1 VDLSAPTPPAP
12 AKSTVAARTGGTALV
27 ECLAAHQIPLWTCV
41 PGESFLA
48 VLDAL
53 WHAQRSAAAG
63 VPGPRVITTR
73 HEAAAANMAEA
84 AGKLT
89 GRAAVCLVT
98 RGPGASHASIALHTA
113 YQDGTPL
120 ILVVGQVSRSL
131 LGRDA
136 FQEMDYEH
144 VFGSSAKSVVTI
156 SDADRIP
163 ELVAQAVHVAHSGRP
178 GPVVLV
184 VPEDVQY
191 DLTSAPVRLASP
203 AAAPPLTP
211 ADRDAL
217 LGKLGAARRP
227 VLIVGGPGWTQ
238 SVGDDVTAF
247 AERHA
252 IPMAAAFRWQDAV
265 DNASPGYAGY
275 LGLGGSP
282 ELRQHVLGADLI
294 VALGPRLDD
303 PTSNGYRL
311 DAAAGRTVL
320 VSQAPGDL
328 GGPPAPAPAL
338 AIHASLESAARA
350 LRAAELPAA
359 AGRPE
364 WRAKLRAGQE
374 RFREPNG
381 EGLKLDTAVVVAHLR
396 EVLPADAIV
405 TNGAGNYAIWLQ
417 RFFEFRQFGTQ
428 LAPRNGAM
436 GYGVPAGL
444 AAAALHPDRP
454 VVTMAGDGCFLMS
467 GNELATA
474 VQFGLN
480 VTVIVVNNGML
491 GTIRMHQERTFP
503 GHAIATELRNPD
515 FTAYAESFG
524 ALGLLVERTEEF
536 PAALARALAHP
547 GPALIELRT
556 DPEQL
561 TPDARLGLPG
571 GGNRHAQHCA
581 TRPMKHNP
589 DKCLSIS
596 CPAPSASPSDRQP
609 SSRRRELRM
618 MASATGPTVSARSC
632 VHPTATPATR
642 ASTGSPV
649 ASPSRLKIS
658 ACAAALRSHA
668 SRLGRQAACWTLADS
683 ALRCA
688 DSMRW
693 QAARTIVPCIK
704 IRTSSFMRPS
714 AAASG
719 LLARCEYSDCQIRY
733 GHSASGK

>member
-1 VDLSAPTPPAP
+1 VNSSAPTPSSAP
-12 AKSTVAARTGGTALV
+12 AASPVAARTGGTALV
-27 ECLAAHQIPLWTCV
+27 ECLAAHQVPLWTCV

-53 WHAQRSAAAG
+53 WQAQRQSAAEGAL
-63 VPGPRVITTR
+63 GPRVITTR

-120 ILVVGQVSRSL
+120 ILVVGQVSRNL

-136 FQEMDYEH
+136 FQEMDYER
-144 VFGSSAKSVVTI
+144 VFGASAKLVVTI

-163 ELVAQAVHVAHSGRP
+163 ELVAQAMHVAHSGRP

-191 DLTSAPVRLASP
+191 DLTTAPPQIAPSS
-203 AAAPPLTP
+203 AAPPLAT
-211 ADRDAL
+211 ADRAAL
-217 LGKLGAARRP
+217 LEKLGAARRP
-227 VLIVGGPGWTQ
+227 VLIVGGPGWSQ

-247 AERHA
+247 AERNA
-252 IPMAAAFRWQDAV
+252 IAMAAAFRWQDAV
-265 DNASPGYAGY
+265 DNASPSYAGY

-282 ELRQHVLGADLI
+282 DLRRHVADADLI

-303 PTSNGYRL
+303 PTTNGYRL
-311 DAAAGRTVL
+311 DPAAMRTVL

-328 GGPPAPAPAL
+328 GRPPAPAPAL
-338 AIHASLESAARA
+338 AVHASLESVAAA
-350 LRAAELPAA
+350 LRAAELPTS
-359 AGRPE
+359 AGRLQ
-364 WRAKLRAGQE
+364 WRATLRRGQE

-381 EGLKLDTAVVVAHLR
+381 EGLKLNTAAVIAHLR
-396 EVLPADAIV
+396 EVLPPDAIV

-417 RFFEFRQFGTQ
+417 RFFEFRRFGTQ

-503 GHAIATELRNPD
+503 GHVIATELRNPD

-536 PAALARALAHP
+536 PAALARALGYQ

-561 TPDARLGLPG
+561 SPDLRLRLRAALGHPAHEAQSGQVPLHLQPGAVGVAREQTAQQPAARVEDDAVGHRPDRERQVVRPPDREAGHPGQHRVAGRVAEQVEDLGVHRRLAVPREPARQAG
-571 GGNRHAQHCA
+571 GLLDAVRQRLQVRRLHPLAGGAHDRALHQDQDLIGHAIP
-581 TRPMKHNP
+581 RPSRPRRKRCR
-589 DKCLSIS
+589 K
-596 CPAPSASPSDRQP
+596 
-609 SSRRRELRM
+609 SRRKRCR
-618 MASATGPTVSARSC
+618 TG
-632 VHPTATPATR
+632 
-642 ASTGSPV
+642 
-649 ASPSRLKIS
+649 L
-658 ACAAALRSHA
+658 
-668 SRLGRQAACWTLADS
+668 
-683 ALRCA
+683 
-688 DSMRW
+688 
-693 QAARTIVPCIK
+693 AAR
-704 IRTSSFMRPS
+704 
-714 AAASG
+714 
-719 LLARCEYSDCQIRY
+719 
-733 GHSASGK
+733 

>member
-1 VDLSAPTPPAP
+1 VDLSAPIPPSAPVAP
-12 AKSTVAARTGGTALV
+12 AVAARTGGTALV
-27 ECLAAHQIPLWTCV
+27 ECLAAHQVPLWTCV
-41 PGESFLA
+41 PGESFLS

-53 WHAQRSAAAG
+53 WRAQQQAAADG
-63 VPGPRVITTR
+63 APGPRVITTR

-120 ILVVGQVSRSL
+120 VLVVGQVSRNL

-136 FQEMDYEH
+136 FQEMDYER
-144 VFGSSAKSVVTI
+144 VFGASAKSVVTI
-156 SDADRIP
+156 ADADRIP
-163 ELVAQAVHVAHSGRP
+163 GLVAQAMHVAHSGRP

-191 DLTSAPVRLASP
+191 DLTTAPVRIAPS
-203 AAAPPLTP
+203 AAAPTLAL

-217 LGKLGAARRP
+217 LEKLGAARRP
-227 VLIVGGPGWTQ
+227 VLIVGGPGWSQ
-238 SVGDDVTAF
+238 SVGNDVTAF
-247 AERHA
+247 AERNA

-265 DNASPGYAGY
+265 DNASPSYVGY

-282 ELRQHVLGADLI
+282 DLRQHVADADLI

-303 PTSNGYRL
+303 PTTNGYRL
-311 DAAAGRTVL
+311 DAAADRTAV

-338 AIHASLESAARA
+338 AVHASLETVAAA
-350 LRAAELPAA
+350 LRAAELPMTAE
-359 AGRPE
+359 RVP
-364 WRAKLRAGQE
+364 WRAMLRRVQE
-374 RFREPNG
+374 QFREPKP
-381 EGLKLDTAVVVAHLR
+381 EALKLDTAAVVAHLR
-396 EVLPADAIV
+396 EVLPPDAIV

-417 RFFEFRQFGTQ
+417 RFFEFRRFGTQ

-454 VVTMAGDGCFLMS
+454 VVTVAGDGCFLMS

-491 GTIRMHQERTFP
+491 GTIRMHQERAFP
-503 GHAIATELRNPD
+503 GHVIATELRNPD

-536 PAALARALAHP
+536 PAALARALAHQ

-556 DPEQL
+556 DPDQL
-561 TPDARLGLPG
+561 SPDVRL
-571 GGNRHAQHCA
+571 R
-581 TRPMKHNP
+581 
-589 DKCLSIS
+589 
-596 CPAPSASPSDRQP
+596 
-609 SSRRRELRM
+609 
-618 MASATGPTVSARSC
+618 
-632 VHPTATPATR
+632 
-642 ASTGSPV
+642 
-649 ASPSRLKIS
+649 
-658 ACAAALRSHA
+658 
-668 SRLGRQAACWTLADS
+668 
-683 ALRCA
+683 
-688 DSMRW
+688 
-693 QAARTIVPCIK
+693 
-704 IRTSSFMRPS
+704 
-714 AAASG
+714 
-719 LLARCEYSDCQIRY
+719 
-733 GHSASGK
+733 

>member
-1 VDLSAPTPPAP
+1 VDSSAPTPPSAS
-12 AKSTVAARTGGTALV
+12 AASGVAARTGGTALV
-27 ECLAAHQIPLWTCV
+27 ECLAAHQVPLWTCV
-41 PGESFLA
+41 PGESFLS

-53 WHAQRSAAAG
+53 WQAQQQSAADG
-63 VPGPRVITTR
+63 EPGPRVITTR

-120 ILVVGQVSRSL
+120 VLVVGQVSRAL

-136 FQEMDYEH
+136 FQEMDYER
-144 VFGSSAKSVVTI
+144 VFGASAKSVVTI
-156 SDADRIP
+156 ADADRIP
-163 ELVAQAVHVAHSGRP
+163 DLVAQAMHVAHSGRP

-191 DLTSAPVRLASP
+191 DLTAAPVQLAPS
-203 AAAPPLTP
+203 AAAPPLAP

-217 LGKLGAARRP
+217 LEKLSASRRP
-227 VLIVGGPGWTQ
+227 VLIVGGPGWSQ
-238 SVGDDVTAF
+238 SVGNDVTAF
-247 AERHA
+247 AERNA

-265 DNASPGYAGY
+265 DNASPSYAGY

-282 ELRQHVLGADLI
+282 ELRRHVADADLI

-303 PTSNGYRL
+303 PTTNGYRL
-311 DAAAGRTVL
+311 DAAAMRTVL

-328 GGPPAPAPAL
+328 GRPPAPAPAL
-338 AIHASLESAARA
+338 AVHASLESVAAA
-350 LRAAELPAA
+350 LRAAELPASA
-359 AGRPE
+359 DRLP
-364 WRAKLRAGQE
+364 WRATLRRGQE
-374 RFREPNG
+374 QFRQPIG
-381 EGLKLDTAVVVAHLR
+381 EGLKLDTAAAVAHLR
-396 EVLPADAIV
+396 EVLPPDAIV

-417 RFFEFRQFGTQ
+417 RFFEFRRFGTQ

-454 VVTMAGDGCFLMS
+454 VVTVAGDGCFLMS

-491 GTIRMHQERTFP
+491 GTIRMHQERAFP
-503 GHAIATELRNPD
+503 GHVIATELRNPD

-536 PAALARALAHP
+536 PAALARALAHQ

-561 TPDARLGLPG
+561 SPDVRLRKARG
-571 GGNRHAQHCA
+571 
-581 TRPMKHNP
+581 
-589 DKCLSIS
+589 
-596 CPAPSASPSDRQP
+596 
-609 SSRRRELRM
+609 
-618 MASATGPTVSARSC
+618 
-632 VHPTATPATR
+632 
-642 ASTGSPV
+642 
-649 ASPSRLKIS
+649 
-658 ACAAALRSHA
+658 
-668 SRLGRQAACWTLADS
+668 
-683 ALRCA
+683 
-688 DSMRW
+688 
-693 QAARTIVPCIK
+693 
-704 IRTSSFMRPS
+704 
-714 AAASG
+714 
-719 LLARCEYSDCQIRY
+719 
-733 GHSASGK
+733 

>member
-1 VDLSAPTPPAP
+1 MDSSTPTPSSAPAAP
-12 AKSTVAARTGGTALV
+12 GVAPRTGGTALV

-53 WHAQRSAAAG
+53 WQAQQQSATEGAQ
-63 VPGPRVITTR
+63 PPRVITTR
-73 HEAAAANMAEA
+73 HEAAAASMAEA

-120 ILVVGQVSRSL
+120 ILVVGQVSRDL

-136 FQEMDYEH
+136 FQEMDYER
-144 VFGSSAKSVVTI
+144 VFGASAKSVLTI

-163 ELVAQAVHVAHSGRP
+163 ELVARAVHVAHSDRP

-191 DLTSAPVRLASP
+191 DLTSVPVRLAPP
-203 AAAPPLTP
+203 AGAPPLTP
-211 ADRDAL
+211 EDRDAL
-217 LGKLGAARRP
+217 LDRLRAARRP
-227 VLIVGGPGWTQ
+227 VLIVGGPGWSQ

-247 AERHA
+247 AERSS

-265 DNASPGYAGY
+265 DNASPSYAGY
-275 LGLGGSP
+275 LGLGCSP
-282 ELRQHVLGADLI
+282 ELRQHVAADADLI

-303 PTSNGYRL
+303 PTTNGYRL

-338 AIHASLESAARA
+338 AIHASLESVASA
-350 LRAAELPAA
+350 LRVADLAATAD
-359 AGRPE
+359 RRE
-364 WRAKLRAGQE
+364 WRSTLRTVQE
-374 RFREPNG
+374 QFREPKG
-381 EGLKLDTAVVVAHLR
+381 EAALKLDTAAVVAHLR
-396 EVLPADAIV
+396 EVLPDDAIV

-417 RFFEFRQFGTQ
+417 RFFEFRRFGTQ

-503 GHAIATELRNPD
+503 GHVIATGLRNPD

-536 PAALARALAHP
+536 PAALARALAHH

-561 TPDARLGLPG
+561 TPDTRLG
-571 GGNRHAQHCA
+571 
-581 TRPMKHNP
+581 
-589 DKCLSIS
+589 
-596 CPAPSASPSDRQP
+596 
-609 SSRRRELRM
+609 
-618 MASATGPTVSARSC
+618 
-632 VHPTATPATR
+632 
-642 ASTGSPV
+642 
-649 ASPSRLKIS
+649 
-658 ACAAALRSHA
+658 
-668 SRLGRQAACWTLADS
+668 
-683 ALRCA
+683 
-688 DSMRW
+688 
-693 QAARTIVPCIK
+693 
-704 IRTSSFMRPS
+704 
-714 AAASG
+714 
-719 LLARCEYSDCQIRY
+719 
-733 GHSASGK
+733 

>member
-1 VDLSAPTPPAP
+1 MDSSAPIPPSAP
-12 AKSTVAARTGGTALV
+12 SAAGVAPRTGGIALV
-27 ECLAAHQIPLWTCV
+27 ECLAAHRIPLWTCV

-53 WHAQRSAAAG
+53 WRAQQQSAADGA
-63 VPGPRVITTR
+63 PGPRVITTR

-98 RGPGASHASIALHTA
+98 RGPGASHASIGLHTA

-120 ILVVGQVSRSL
+120 VLIVGQVQRSL

-136 FQEMDYEH
+136 FQEMEYER
-144 VFGSSAKSVVTI
+144 VLGSSAKAVLTI
-156 SDADRIP
+156 DDADRIP
-163 ELVAQAVHVAHSGRP
+163 ELVAQAMHVAHSGRP

-191 DLTSAPVRLASP
+191 DLTTAPVQLAP
-203 AAAPPLTP
+203 EAAAPALAP

-217 LGKLGAARRP
+217 LVRLSAARRP
-227 VLIVGGPGWTQ
+227 VLIVGGPGWSQ
-238 SVGDDVTAF
+238 SVADDVTAF
-247 AERHA
+247 AERNA

-265 DNASPGYAGY
+265 DNASPSYVGY

-282 ELRQHVLGADLI
+282 DLRAQVTADADLI

-303 PTSNGYRL
+303 PTTNGYRL
-311 DAAAGRTVL
+311 DAASDRTVL

-328 GGPPAPAPAL
+328 GLPPAPAPTL
-338 AIHASLESAARA
+338 AIHASLPTVAAALRDAKLPEPPGPPGPAGSASREDWRA
-350 LRAAELPAA
+350 QLRAAH
-359 AGRPE
+359 
-364 WRAKLRAGQE
+364 E
-374 RFREPNG
+374 RFRQPPADTDT
-381 EGLKLDTAVVVAHLR
+381 LKLDTAAVVAHLR

-417 RFFEFRQFGTQ
+417 RFFEFRQFGTE

-444 AAAALHPDRP
+444 AAAALYPDRM
-454 VVTMAGDGCFLMS
+454 VITMAGDGCFLMS

-503 GHAIATELRNPD
+503 GHVIATELRNPD

-536 PAALARALAHP
+536 PAALARALAHR

-561 TPDARLGLPG
+561 TPDVRL
-571 GGNRHAQHCA
+571 A
-581 TRPMKHNP
+581 
-589 DKCLSIS
+589 
-596 CPAPSASPSDRQP
+596 
-609 SSRRRELRM
+609 
-618 MASATGPTVSARSC
+618 
-632 VHPTATPATR
+632 
-642 ASTGSPV
+642 
-649 ASPSRLKIS
+649 
-658 ACAAALRSHA
+658 
-668 SRLGRQAACWTLADS
+668 
-683 ALRCA
+683 
-688 DSMRW
+688 
-693 QAARTIVPCIK
+693 
-704 IRTSSFMRPS
+704 
-714 AAASG
+714 
-719 LLARCEYSDCQIRY
+719 
-733 GHSASGK
+733 

>member
-1 VDLSAPTPPAP
+1 VDSSAPIPPSAP
-12 AKSTVAARTGGTALV
+12 IPTGVAPRTGGTALV
-27 ECLAAHQIPLWTCV
+27 ECLAAHQVPLWTCV

-53 WHAQRSAAAG
+53 WQAQRQPAAAG
-63 VPGPRVITTR
+63 ALGPKVITTR

-120 ILVVGQVSRSL
+120 VLVVGQVSRDL

-136 FQEMDYEH
+136 FQEMNYER
-144 VFGSSAKSVVTI
+144 VFGASAKSVVTI
-156 SDADRIP
+156 ADADRIP
-163 ELVAQAVHVAHSGRP
+163 ELVAQAMLVAHSGRP

-191 DLTSAPVRLASP
+191 DLTTAPVQIAPP
-203 AAAPPLTP
+203 AAAPTLAP

-217 LGKLGAARRP
+217 LERLSAARRP
-227 VLIVGGPGWTQ
+227 VLIVGGPGWSQ

-252 IPMAAAFRWQDAV
+252 IALAAAFRWQDAV
-265 DNASPGYAGY
+265 DNASPSYVGY
-275 LGLGGSP
+275 LGLGGSSD
-282 ELRQHVLGADLI
+282 LRAHVTADADLV

-303 PTSNGYRL
+303 PTTNGYRF
-311 DAAAGRTVL
+311 DAIANRTLL

-328 GGPPAPAPAL
+328 GLPPAPAPAL
-338 AIHASLESAARA
+338 AVHASLASVAAA
-350 LRAAELPAA
+350 LRDAKLPEPAEASGSA
-359 AGRPE
+359 KSASRE
-364 WRAKLRAGQE
+364 NWRAKLRTAYEQFRQPPAGT
-374 RFREPNG
+374 
-381 EGLKLDTAVVVAHLR
+381 LKLDTAAVVAHLR
-396 EVLPADAIV
+396 EVLPPDAIV

-417 RFFEFRQFGTQ
+417 RFFEFRRFGTE

-444 AAAALHPDRP
+444 AAAALYPERT

-503 GHAIATELRNPD
+503 GHVIATELRNPD

-536 PAALARALAHP
+536 PAALARALAHA

-561 TPDARLGLPG
+561 TPDVRL
-571 GGNRHAQHCA
+571 R
-581 TRPMKHNP
+581 
-589 DKCLSIS
+589 
-596 CPAPSASPSDRQP
+596 
-609 SSRRRELRM
+609 
-618 MASATGPTVSARSC
+618 
-632 VHPTATPATR
+632 
-642 ASTGSPV
+642 
-649 ASPSRLKIS
+649 
-658 ACAAALRSHA
+658 
-668 SRLGRQAACWTLADS
+668 
-683 ALRCA
+683 
-688 DSMRW
+688 
-693 QAARTIVPCIK
+693 
-704 IRTSSFMRPS
+704 
-714 AAASG
+714 
-719 LLARCEYSDCQIRY
+719 
-733 GHSASGK
+733 

>member
-1 VDLSAPTPPAP
+1 VDSSAPPPPSAS
-12 AKSTVAARTGGTALV
+12 AASAVAARTGGTALV
-27 ECLAAHQIPLWTCV
+27 ECLAAHQVPLWTCV
-41 PGESFLA
+41 PGESFLS

-53 WHAQRSAAAG
+53 WQAQQQSAADGA
-63 VPGPRVITTR
+63 PGPRVITTR

-120 ILVVGQVSRSL
+120 VLVVGQVSRGL

-136 FQEMDYEH
+136 FQEMDYER
-144 VFGSSAKSVVTI
+144 VFGASAKSVVTI
-156 SDADRIP
+156 ADADRIP
-163 ELVAQAVHVAHSGRP
+163 ELVAQAMHVAHSGRP

-191 DLTSAPVRLASP
+191 DLTTAPVQLAPS
-203 AAAPPLTP
+203 AAAPPLAP

-217 LGKLGAARRP
+217 LEKLSAARRP
-227 VLIVGGPGWTQ
+227 VLIVGGPGWSQ
-238 SVGDDVTAF
+238 SVGNDVTAF
-247 AERHA
+247 AERNA

-265 DNASPGYAGY
+265 DNASPSYAGY

-282 ELRQHVLGADLI
+282 ELRRHAADADLI

-303 PTSNGYRL
+303 PTTNGYRL
-311 DAAAGRTVL
+311 DAAAMRTVL

-328 GGPPAPAPAL
+328 GRPPAPAPAL
-338 AIHASLESAARA
+338 AVHASLEWVAAA
-350 LRAAELPAA
+350 LRAAELPASA
-359 AGRPE
+359 DRLS
-364 WRAKLRAGQE
+364 WRATLRSGQE
-374 RFREPNG
+374 QFRQPNG
-381 EGLKLDTAVVVAHLR
+381 EGLKLDTAAVVAHLR
-396 EVLPADAIV
+396 EVLPPDAIV

-417 RFFEFRQFGTQ
+417 RFFEFRRFGTQ

-454 VVTMAGDGCFLMS
+454 VVTVAGDGCFLMS

-491 GTIRMHQERTFP
+491 GTIRMHQERAFP
-503 GHAIATELRNPD
+503 GHVIATELRNPD

-536 PAALARALAHP
+536 PAALARALAHR

-561 TPDARLGLPG
+561 SPDVRL
-571 GGNRHAQHCA
+571 
-581 TRPMKHNP
+581 
-589 DKCLSIS
+589 
-596 CPAPSASPSDRQP
+596 
-609 SSRRRELRM
+609 
-618 MASATGPTVSARSC
+618 
-632 VHPTATPATR
+632 
-642 ASTGSPV
+642 
-649 ASPSRLKIS
+649 
-658 ACAAALRSHA
+658 
-668 SRLGRQAACWTLADS
+668 RQA
-683 ALRCA
+683 R
-688 DSMRW
+688 
-693 QAARTIVPCIK
+693 
-704 IRTSSFMRPS
+704 
-714 AAASG
+714 G
-719 LLARCEYSDCQIRY
+719 
-733 GHSASGK
+733 

>member
-1 VDLSAPTPPAP
+1 MDSSAPTPPSAPVAP
-12 AKSTVAARTGGTALV
+12 AVAARTGGTALV
-27 ECLAAHQIPLWTCV
+27 ECLAAHQVPLWTCV

-53 WHAQRSAAAG
+53 WRAQQQSAADGA
-63 VPGPRVITTR
+63 PGPRVITTR

-120 ILVVGQVSRSL
+120 VLVVGQVSRNL

-136 FQEMDYEH
+136 FQEMDYER
-144 VFGSSAKSVVTI
+144 VFGASAKSVVTI
-156 SDADRIP
+156 ADADRIP
-163 ELVAQAVHVAHSGRP
+163 GLVAQAMHVAHSGRP

-191 DLTSAPVRLASP
+191 DLTTAPVQIAPS
-203 AAAPPLTP
+203 AAAPTLAP

-217 LGKLGAARRP
+217 LEKLGAARRP
-227 VLIVGGPGWTQ
+227 VLIVGGPGWSQ
-238 SVGDDVTAF
+238 SVGNDVTAF
-247 AERHA
+247 AERNA

-265 DNASPGYAGY
+265 DNASPSYVGY

-282 ELRQHVLGADLI
+282 DLRQHVADADLI

-303 PTSNGYRL
+303 PTTNGYRL
-311 DAAAGRTVL
+311 DAAADRTVL

-338 AIHASLESAARA
+338 AVHASLETVAAA
-350 LRAAELPAA
+350 LRAAELPTTADRA
-359 AGRPE
+359 P
-364 WRAKLRAGQE
+364 WRAMLRRVQE
-374 RFREPNG
+374 QFREPKP
-381 EGLKLDTAVVVAHLR
+381 EALKLDTAAVVAHLR
-396 EVLPADAIV
+396 EVLPPDAIV

-417 RFFEFRQFGTQ
+417 RFFEFRRFGTQ

-454 VVTMAGDGCFLMS
+454 VVTVAGDGCFLMS

-491 GTIRMHQERTFP
+491 GTIRMHQERAFP
-503 GHAIATELRNPD
+503 GHVIATELRNPD

-536 PAALARALAHP
+536 PAALARALAHQ

-556 DPEQL
+556 DPDQL
-561 TPDARLGLPG
+561 SPDVRL
-571 GGNRHAQHCA
+571 R
-581 TRPMKHNP
+581 
-589 DKCLSIS
+589 
-596 CPAPSASPSDRQP
+596 
-609 SSRRRELRM
+609 
-618 MASATGPTVSARSC
+618 
-632 VHPTATPATR
+632 
-642 ASTGSPV
+642 
-649 ASPSRLKIS
+649 
-658 ACAAALRSHA
+658 
-668 SRLGRQAACWTLADS
+668 
-683 ALRCA
+683 
-688 DSMRW
+688 
-693 QAARTIVPCIK
+693 
-704 IRTSSFMRPS
+704 
-714 AAASG
+714 
-719 LLARCEYSDCQIRY
+719 
-733 GHSASGK
+733 

>member
-1 VDLSAPTPPAP
+1 VDSSAPIPPPA
-12 AKSTVAARTGGTALV
+12 AVAARTGGTALV
-27 ECLAAHQIPLWTCV
+27 ECLAAHQVPLWTCV
-41 PGESFLA
+41 PGESFLS

-53 WHAQRSAAAG
+53 WQAQRQSAAGGAA
-63 VPGPRVITTR
+63 VPRVITTR

-136 FQEMDYEH
+136 FQEMDYER

-163 ELVAQAVHVAHSGRP
+163 ELVAQAVHTAHGDRP

-191 DLTSAPVRLASP
+191 DLTSAPVQVAPP
-203 AAAPPLTP
+203 AAAPPLAP

-217 LGKLGAARRP
+217 LEKLRAARRP
-227 VLIVGGPGWTQ
+227 VLIVGGPGWSQ
-238 SVGDDVTAF
+238 EVGDDVTAF
-247 AERHA
+247 AERGA
-252 IPMAAAFRWQDAV
+252 IAMAAAFRWQDAV
-265 DNASPGYAGY
+265 DNASPSYVGY

-282 ELRQHVLGADLI
+282 ELRQHVTADADLI

-303 PTSNGYRL
+303 PTTNGFRL
-311 DAAAGRTVL
+311 DAAADRTVL

-328 GGPPAPAPAL
+328 GRPPAPAPAL
-338 AIHASLESAARA
+338 AVLASTETVASA
-350 LRAAELPAA
+350 LRAADLPATA
-359 AGRPE
+359 DRRQWLE
-364 WRAKLRAGQE
+364 TLRGGHE

-381 EGLKLDTAVVVAHLR
+381 EGLKLDTAAVVAHLR

-417 RFFEFRQFGTQ
+417 RFFEFRRFGTQ

-444 AAAALHPDRP
+444 AAAALYPDRP

-503 GHAIATELRNPD
+503 GHVIATGLRNPD

-536 PAALARALAHP
+536 PAALARALTHR

-561 TPDARLGLPG
+561 TPDARL
-571 GGNRHAQHCA
+571 
-581 TRPMKHNP
+581 
-589 DKCLSIS
+589 
-596 CPAPSASPSDRQP
+596 
-609 SSRRRELRM
+609 
-618 MASATGPTVSARSC
+618 V
-632 VHPTATPATR
+632 
-642 ASTGSPV
+642 
-649 ASPSRLKIS
+649 
-658 ACAAALRSHA
+658 
-668 SRLGRQAACWTLADS
+668 
-683 ALRCA
+683 
-688 DSMRW
+688 
-693 QAARTIVPCIK
+693 
-704 IRTSSFMRPS
+704 
-714 AAASG
+714 
-719 LLARCEYSDCQIRY
+719 
-733 GHSASGK
+733 

>member
-1 VDLSAPTPPAP
+1 M
-12 AKSTVAARTGGTALV
+12 
-27 ECLAAHQIPLWTCV
+27 
-41 PGESFLA
+41 
-48 VLDAL
+48 LDAL
-53 WHAQRSAAAG
+53 WHAQRQSAADGAL
-63 VPGPRVITTR
+63 PPKVITTR

-120 ILVVGQVSRSL
+120 VLVVGQVSRGL

-136 FQEMDYEH
+136 FQEMDYER

-156 SDADRIP
+156 ADADRIP
-163 ELVAQAVHVAHSGRP
+163 ELVAQAMHVAHSGRP

-191 DLTSAPVRLASP
+191 DLTTAPMQIAPP
-203 AAAPPLTP
+203 AAAPPLAP

-217 LGKLGAARRP
+217 LEKLSAARRP
-227 VLIVGGPGWTQ
+227 VLIVGGPGWSQ

-247 AERHA
+247 AERNA

-265 DNASPGYAGY
+265 DNASPSYAGY

-282 ELRQHVLGADLI
+282 DLRQHVADADLI

-303 PTSNGYRL
+303 PTTNGYRL
-311 DAAAGRTVL
+311 DAAADRTVL

-328 GGPPAPAPAL
+328 GRPPAPAPAL
-338 AIHASLESAARA
+338 AVHASLESVAAA
-350 LRAAELPAA
+350 LRDGRAASI
-359 AGRPE
+359 GRPT
-364 WRAKLRAGQE
+364 RTGGAQLRRGQE
-374 RFREPNG
+374 QFREPNG
-381 EGLKLDTAVVVAHLR
+381 DALKLNTAAVVAHLR
-396 EVLPADAIV
+396 EVLPPDAIV

-417 RFFEFRQFGTQ
+417 RFFEFRRFGTE

-444 AAAALHPDRP
+444 AAAALHPDRT

-503 GHAIATELRNPD
+503 GHVIATELRNPD

-536 PAALARALAHP
+536 PAALARALAHQ

-561 TPDARLGLPG
+561 TPDVRL
-571 GGNRHAQHCA
+571 R
-581 TRPMKHNP
+581 
-589 DKCLSIS
+589 
-596 CPAPSASPSDRQP
+596 
-609 SSRRRELRM
+609 
-618 MASATGPTVSARSC
+618 
-632 VHPTATPATR
+632 
-642 ASTGSPV
+642 
-649 ASPSRLKIS
+649 
-658 ACAAALRSHA
+658 
-668 SRLGRQAACWTLADS
+668 
-683 ALRCA
+683 
-688 DSMRW
+688 
-693 QAARTIVPCIK
+693 
-704 IRTSSFMRPS
+704 
-714 AAASG
+714 
-719 LLARCEYSDCQIRY
+719 
-733 GHSASGK
+733 

>member
-1 VDLSAPTPPAP
+1 
-12 AKSTVAARTGGTALV
+12 V
-27 ECLAAHQIPLWTCV
+27 ECLAAHRIPLWTCV
-41 PGESFLA
+41 PGESFLS

-53 WHAQRSAAAG
+53 WQAQRQSAAEGTA
-63 VPGPRVITTR
+63 GPRVITTR

-136 FQEMDYEH
+136 FQEMDYER
-144 VFGSSAKSVVTI
+144 VFGSSAKSVRTI
-156 SDADRIP
+156 WDADGIP
-163 ELVAQAVHVAHSGRP
+163 ELVAQAVHTAHSGRP

-191 DLTSAPVRLASP
+191 DLTSAPVQVAP
-203 AAAPPLTP
+203 TAAAPALTP
-211 ADRDAL
+211 ADREAL
-217 LGKLGAARRP
+217 LERLRAARRP
-227 VLIVGGPGWTQ
+227 VLIVGGPGWSQ
-238 SVGDDVTAF
+238 SVGDDVAAF
-247 AERHA
+247 AERGA

-265 DNASPGYAGY
+265 DNASPSYAGY

-282 ELRQHVLGADLI
+282 DLRRHVAADADLI

-303 PTSNGYRL
+303 PTTNGYRL
-311 DAAAGRTVL
+311 DPAAGRTVL

-328 GGPPAPAPAL
+328 GGPPAPAPEL
-338 AIHASLESAARA
+338 AIHASLESVASA
-350 LRAAELPAA
+350 LRAADGPAT
-359 AGRPE
+359 AGRRQ
-364 WRAKLRAGQE
+364 WRETLRGVQE
-374 RFREPNG
+374 RFREPSG
-381 EGLKLDTAVVVAHLR
+381 KALKLDTAAVVAHLR

-417 RFFEFRQFGTQ
+417 RFFEFRRFGTQ

-454 VVTMAGDGCFLMS
+454 VVTMAGDGCFMMS

-503 GHAIATELRNPD
+503 GHVIATGLRNPD

-536 PAALARALAHP
+536 PAALDRALAHK

-561 TPDARLGLPG
+561 TPDARLG
-571 GGNRHAQHCA
+571 
-581 TRPMKHNP
+581 
-589 DKCLSIS
+589 
-596 CPAPSASPSDRQP
+596 
-609 SSRRRELRM
+609 
-618 MASATGPTVSARSC
+618 
-632 VHPTATPATR
+632 
-642 ASTGSPV
+642 
-649 ASPSRLKIS
+649 
-658 ACAAALRSHA
+658 
-668 SRLGRQAACWTLADS
+668 
-683 ALRCA
+683 
-688 DSMRW
+688 
-693 QAARTIVPCIK
+693 
-704 IRTSSFMRPS
+704 
-714 AAASG
+714 
-719 LLARCEYSDCQIRY
+719 
-733 GHSASGK
+733 